1 MVCIGKFLLDTRID
15 MGSIYSVQ
23 QVSNC
28 WTKDVPV
35 FIHNPPPP
43 PHPGFTVHQHPSK
56 KYLGVS
62 RYSWLL
68 QRKNVKSPIQKT
80 CLPQVVIPGGVLDQD
95 QGMGELLR
103 VSNFNH
109 VQNKKIP
116 KYIPSLGQDS
126 QFYLKPYAVQQHIP
140 SWAIQG
146 SAPPGGY
153 MDIKRMS
160 PERARDHYKFLLFN
174 KCCRSCST
182 NIEKCGRA
190 ALKHGIRNPETET
203 ESRKWKRKRNTE
215 SNIND
220 RKF

>member
-1 MVCIGKFLLDTRID
+1 MF
-15 MGSIYSVQ
+15 Q
-23 QVSNC
+23 
-28 WTKDVPV
+28 
-35 FIHNPPPP
+35 FFFHNPPPHSP
-43 PHPGFTVHQHPSK
+43 PRIYCSSTPFKKISRGVQIFLASSK
-56 KYLGVS
+56 KKCEVPYT
-62 RYSWLL
+62 
-68 QRKNVKSPIQKT
+68 KT

-146 SAPPGGY
+146 SALPGGY

-190 ALKHGIRNPETET
+190 ALKHGIWNPETET
-203 ESRKWKRKRNTE
+203 ESRKRKWKQKRKRNTE